1 MYFVDELA
9 DYCVISEDTVCNKC
23 DGKILSS
30 EKNSV
35 SFYYILHKYFGK
47 KIKNKF
53 TKVKNIL
60 DSLPLKKKVLSKSYR
75 NC

>member
-1 MYFVDELA
+1 MYIVDELA

-35 SFYYILHKYFGK
+35 SFYYVLHKYFGE
-47 KIKNKF
+47 KIKTNLQK
-53 TKVKNIL
+53 
-60 DSLPLKKKVLSKSYR
+60 LKIFWIVYH
-75 NC
+75 